1 MEGVDFNALLANGG
15 VPAALVVVAW
25 FLKSAVSI
33 GAKTY
38 SAYVQ
43 YTEKTIAALDKI
55 SDSVKNQ
62 EATQEKTSQQM
73 CSKLDDLSQK
83 INYNFI
89 LTGAQSKN
97 PPNVPI

>member
-1 MEGVDFNALLANGG
+1 MSALDLNTLLTNGG

-62 EATQEKTSQQM
+62 EAMQEKTSQQI

-83 INYNFI
+83 INYNFT
-89 LTGAQSKN
+89 LPDRQTKTS
-97 PPNVPI
+97 NVSI